1 MPRPLIVLL
10 ALASAAHASAAP
22 AAPASPV
29 YAGVSGATLLD
40 SGTMRVEA
48 AGPFGRV
55 ESFEYLTRPDGGH
68 VLLNSIT
75 ALGGGY
81 RLQGRFDLDK
91 SWRSQSAQ
99 GIGLY
104 QGTPVSVALSANGP
118 KVDIRVR
125 PHGAGQGGP
134 RIDATAACDPDC
146 FIDMAPSILP
156 MFVMTR
162 HYDFA
167 RGGPQTFRWA
177 GQDLQQPRTLGGGIA
192 ALSLKAET
200 QAARAG
206 GGRLAVRHFTF
217 VETMPLPGP
226 KPGSF
231 SLNFDLW
238 TDTDHRPLGYRVFL
252 PNGDPAGL
260 IGWRTGYEDIRAA
273 LIARSPT

>member
-1 MPRPLIVLL
+1 MRRPLIALL
-10 ALASAAHASAAP
+10 ALALGSAAP
-22 AAPASPV
+22 ACANPAGPV

-40 SGTMRVEA
+40 SGTIRVDT

-91 SWRSQSAQ
+91 AWRSESAQ

-104 QGTPVSVALSANGP
+104 EGTPVTVALTAKGP
-118 KVDIRVR
+118 EVGIRVR
-125 PHGAGQGGP
+125 PQDAGQTGP
-134 RIDATAACDPDC
+134 TIDAAAACEPDC

-177 GQDLQQPRTLGGGIA
+177 GQDLQVPRTLSGGIA

-206 GGRLAVRHFTF
+206 GGSLAVRHFTF
-217 VETMPLPGP
+217 VETMPIPGP
-226 KPGSF
+226 KAGSF

-238 TDTDHRPLGYRVFL
+238 TDTEHRPLGYRVFL
-252 PNGDPAGL
+252 PGGDPAGL

-273 LIARSPT
+273 MIAN

>member
-1 MPRPLIVLL
+1 MALL
-10 ALASAAHASAAP
+10 AFALASAAHAGDG
-22 AAPASPV
+22 PV

-40 SGTMRVEA
+40 SGTMRVDA

-91 SWRSQSAQ
+91 AWRSESAQ

-104 QGTPVSVALSANGP
+104 EGTPVSVALNADGPQVKISVRPQGAGKSGP
-118 KVDIRVR
+118 K
-125 PHGAGQGGP
+125 
-134 RIDATAACDPDC
+134 IDSTAACDPDC

-167 RGGPQTFRWA
+167 RGGAQTFRWA
-177 GQDLQQPRTLGGGIA
+177 GQDLQQPRTLSGGIA

-206 GGRLAVRHFTF
+206 GGSLAVRHFTF

-226 KPGSF
+226 KAGSF

-238 TDTDHRPLGYRVFL
+238 TDTEHRPLGYRVFL
-252 PNGDPAGL
+252 PGGDPAGL
-260 IGWRTGYEDIRAA
+260 IGWRAGYEDIRAA
-273 LIARSPT
+273 LVAP